1 MVMYYVVVLF
11 VLGLIIGSFNSV
23 LISRISNFIETG
35 KSDWSS
41 LMIGRSKCVSCEKSL
56 NFTSLVPVFSFL
68 WQKGKCRNCG
78 EKISVFYPLI
88 EIVTALLFVTP
99 LLIADPLN
107 GFLEVILLLIT
118 IELGILIAGID
129 MKTMRIPLFLSIG
142 LVLMSVL
149 YGCFFNGLNLTQM
162 IVGGCVGYFFFGLQ
176 HIVSKGKWVGLGDAD
191 LGACIGFMFGPI
203 VGMYTILQ
211 SYILGTIVL
220 LPVLLLKKA
229 GLNIKSEVPFGPFL
243 ILSLILSLVFG
254 NMVVDWYLS
263 NFIIL

>member
-1 MVMYYVVVLF
+1 MMMYYVVVLF
-11 VLGLIIGSFNSV
+11 VLGLIFGSFNSV
-23 LISRISNFIETG
+23 LISRISNFIESG

-41 LMIGRSKCVSCEKSL
+41 LVAGRSMCPSCKKELS
-56 NFTSLVPVFSFL
+56 FASMVPVFSFL
-68 WQKGKCRNCG
+68 WQKGRCKNC
-78 EKISVFYPLI
+78 EKKISVFYPLI
-88 EIVTALLFVTP
+88 EIITAFLFLTP
-99 LLIADPLN
+99 LLIVDPLN
-107 GFLEVILLLIT
+107 GFLEVILLLI
-118 IELGILIAGID
+118 IVELGIVIAGID
-129 MKTMRIPLFLSIG
+129 IKTMRIPVFLSIG

-191 LGACIGFMFGPI
+191 LGACIGFLFGPL
-203 VGMYTILQ
+203 VGIYTILQ